1 MIYVIG
7 LENNKKFVYETSA
20 NRQLSD
26 DHELFTEVYALYH
39 YCRLYKPV
47 SILYKTETQTIQ
59 QALINTM
66 ILYGYN
72 NVRGHIY
79 TEPELPHY
87 KIKVIE
93 EEIQEF
99 INKSIST
106 LDFMK
111 NYEKDKKVS
120 KSELEY
126 LLLYKKKEK
135 TFIKKA
141 LYIRS
146 LFDNVETFTEFYEN
160 LFKKCNE
167 ILIGLNVP
175 NRLAL
180 ATRNMKPITRLV
192 DLYMSVFSA
201 DMINQGNQYKYLQYM
216 LVGIIDSEHI
226 DTIIHNKYVSVFRRY
241 TEKIEK
247 GLEITEPETIQCKEL
262 VAIFLY
268 MANYLWNIK
277 EENDF
282 CLLEFETQSPD
293 AIIETIE
300 KQILYYRY
308 MIMRDL

>member
-1 MIYVIG
+1 MIYIIG

-20 NRQLSD
+20 NRQLSE

-47 SILYKTETQTIQ
+47 SILYKTETQNIQ

-180 ATRNMKPITRLV
+180 ATRNMNTITRLV

-247 GLEITEPETIQCKEL
+247 GLEITELETIQCKEL

-282 CLLEFETQSPD
+282 CLSEFETQSPD